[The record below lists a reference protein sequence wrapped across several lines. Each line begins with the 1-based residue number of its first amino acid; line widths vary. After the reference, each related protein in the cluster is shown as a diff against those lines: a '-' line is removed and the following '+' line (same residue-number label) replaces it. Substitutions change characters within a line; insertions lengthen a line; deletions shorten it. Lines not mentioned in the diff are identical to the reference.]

1 MGKMKSY
8 WYGLLVLVLAGIISC
23 KNDVSEYDA
32 SGTFETTEIIVSAE
46 ASGKILEFNLVEGQ
60 ELSENKRLGVID
72 STQIFLKKLQLQ
84 ASQQALLSRKP
95 NLNKQIAALEQ
106 QLATARKEKNR
117 VEQLVKAEAGTSK
130 QLDDLTA
137 QVAVLEKQL
146 AASRSTLETTL
157 ESLSHENQALEIQ
170 IRQLDDQL
178 AKCRICSPVNGTV
191 LVKYAEKGE
200 LAIAGKALFKVG
212 DTHNMQFRAYIT
224 ADQLSQVKAG
234 QQVQVLADYGEDEL
248 KPYKG
253 IVTWISSKSEF
264 TPKTIQTRDE
274 RANLVYAVKVAV
286 QNDGYLK
293 IGQYG
298 YLKIK

>member
-1 MGKMKSY
+1 
-8 WYGLLVLVLAGIISC
+8 
-23 KNDVSEYDA
+23 
-32 SGTFETTEIIVSAE
+32 
-46 ASGKILEFNLVEGQ
+46 
-60 ELSENKRLGVID
+60 
-72 STQIFLKKLQLQ
+72 
-84 ASQQALLSRKP
+84 
-95 NLNKQIAALEQ
+95 
-106 QLATARKEKNR
+106 
-117 VEQLVKAEAGTSK
+117 VKAEAGTSK

-146 AASRSTLETTL
+146 TASRSTLETTL
-157 ESLSHENQALEIQ
+157 QSLSHENQALEIQ

-178 AKCRICSPVNGTV
+178 AKCKISSPVKGTV

-200 LAIAGKALFKVG
+200 LAVTGKALFKVG

-224 ADQLSQVKAG
+224 ADQLSKMKAG
-234 QQVQVLADYGEDEL
+234 QQVRVLADYGEDEL
-248 KPYKG
+248 KQYEG
-253 IVTWISSKSEF
+253 TITWISSKSEF

-298 YLKIK
+298 YLRIK

>member
-1 MGKMKSY
+1 MKSF
-8 WYGLLVLVLAGIISC
+8 WYGLIVLVLAGFSSC
-23 KNDVSEYDA
+23 KNDESEYDA

-46 ASGKILEFNLVEGQ
+46 STGKILEFNLVEGQ
-60 ELSENKRLGVID
+60 EVNENELLGVLD
-72 STQIFLKKLQLQ
+72 STQLYLKKLQLQ

-95 NLNKQIAALEQ
+95 NLHKQIAALEQ

-146 AASRSTLETTL
+146 TASRSTLETTL
-157 ESLSHENQALEIQ
+157 QSLSHENQALEIQ

-178 AKCRICSPVNGTV
+178 AKCKISSPVKGTV

-200 LAIAGKALFKVG
+200 LAVTGKALFKVG

-224 ADQLSQVKAG
+224 ADQLSKMKAG
-234 QQVQVLADYGEDEL
+234 QQVRVLADYGEDEL
-248 KPYKG
+248 KQYEG
-253 IVTWISSKSEF
+253 TITWISSKSEF

-298 YLKIK
+298 YLRIK